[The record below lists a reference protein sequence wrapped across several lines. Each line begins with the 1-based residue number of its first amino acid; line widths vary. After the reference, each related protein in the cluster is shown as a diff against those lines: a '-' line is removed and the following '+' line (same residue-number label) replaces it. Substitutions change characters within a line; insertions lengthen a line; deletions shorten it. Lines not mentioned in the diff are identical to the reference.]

1 MCVLKKVC
9 LVRLGMKK
17 NRMMKHSVCEAFFRK
32 KAKGLKGFVM
42 PAPNTRIGRGCY
54 DLLIT
59 H

>member
-42 PAPNTRIGRGCY
+42 PAPNTRIG
-54 DLLIT
+54 
-59 H
+59 